1 MDSRERRRLEASRV
15 AMRYVEHRL
24 ELGRM
29 GEELPDEIRK
39 RSKGTTPKMRFD
51 REAKGLV

>member
-1 MDSRERRRLEASRV
+1 V

-29 GEELPDEIRK
+29 GEEPPDEIRERWK
-39 RSKGTTPKMRFD
+39 VQRRRLRFG
-51 REAKGLV
+51 REAKGLVGGGAGKVGGERY